1 MSIRPIILVRKQAA
15 EAVKAQLC
23 GRKERYAM
31 VDIRLLV
38 DSHNHLG
45 EGPLWDVEEQR
56 LYWIDSSAAEIWS
69 CTKDGDDVKIF
80 YVPSHIGSM
89 ALRTKGGAVLALSN
103 GFNLYDF
110 ATQRLTHIGDPE
122 ADEPENRLNDGKVD
136 RRGRFLA
143 GYMSYDHDRQDA
155 ARGQRPVRNSALYRL
170 DPDLS
175 IHRLDSGIKCSNGP
189 CWSPD
194 NHTFYFADSYD
205 NLMYAY
211 DYDLETG
218 TVANRRVFANTFNFP
233 GTFDGST
240 VDAEGYIWN
249 AHVFGG
255 RIFRYA
261 PDGSI
266 DRMIPFPVR
275 NLTSVMFG
283 GPELDILYVTSM
295 GRPIKGVPQRE
306 PHAGGVYAVHD
317 LGVKGLPE
325 PRFAG

>member
-1 MSIRPIILVRKQAA
+1 
-15 EAVKAQLC
+15 
-23 GRKERYAM
+23 M

-69 CTKDGDDVKIF
+69 CKADGSDVKLF

-89 ALRTKGGAVLALSN
+89 ALREKGGAVLALAN
-103 GFNLYDF
+103 GFSLYDF
-110 ATQRLTHIGDPE
+110 ETQRLTHIGDPE

-155 ARGQRPVRNSALYRL
+155 NRGQRPVRNSALYRL

-175 IHRLDSGIKCSNGP
+175 IHRLDGGIKCSNGP

-194 NHTFYFADSYD
+194 NRTFYFCDSYD
-205 NLMYAY
+205 NIMYAY
-211 DYDLETG
+211 DYDIESGELS
-218 TVANRRVFANTFNFP
+218 NRRVFADTWNYP

-240 VDAEGYIWN
+240 VDSEGYIWN

-255 RIFRYA
+255 RIIRYA

-266 DRMIPFPVR
+266 DRMVPFPLR

-283 GPELDILYVTSM
+283 GPNLDILYVTSM
-295 GRPIKGVPQRE
+295 GRPIKGIPQRE
-306 PHAGGVYAVHD
+306 PHAGGVYAVHG

>member
-1 MSIRPIILVRKQAA
+1 
-15 EAVKAQLC
+15 
-23 GRKERYAM
+23 M
-31 VDIRLLV
+31 VETRVLV
-38 DSHNHLG
+38 DCKNHLG

-56 LYWIDSSAAEIWS
+56 LYWVDSSAAEVWS
-69 CTKDGDDVKIF
+69 CKEDGSDVKIY

-89 ALRTKGGAVLALSN
+89 ALRAKGGAVLALAN

-110 ATQRLTHIGDPE
+110 RTQKLTHIGDPE
-122 ADEPENRLNDGKVD
+122 ADEPENRFNDGKVD
-136 RRGRFLA
+136 RAGRFVA
-143 GYMSYDHDRQDA
+143 GYMSYDHQHEDA
-155 ARGQRPVRNSALYRL
+155 SVGKRPVRNSALYRL

-194 NHTFYFADSYD
+194 DKTLYFADSYD
-205 NLMYAY
+205 NVMFAY
-211 DYDLETG
+211 DYDLGTG
-218 TVANRRVFANTFNFP
+218 TVSNKRQFASTKDYP
-233 GTFDGST
+233 GTFDGAT

-261 PDGSI
+261 PDGSL
-266 DRMIPFPVR
+266 DRTVEFPVR

-283 GPELDILYVTSM
+283 GRNLDIMYVTSM
-295 GRPIKGVPQRE
+295 GRPMKGVPQKE
-306 PHAGGVYAVHD
+306 GSAGALFAVHG

>member
-1 MSIRPIILVRKQAA
+1 
-15 EAVKAQLC
+15 
-23 GRKERYAM
+23 M
-31 VDIRLLV
+31 VEVRLLV
-38 DSHNHLG
+38 DSKNHLG

-69 CTKDGDDVKIF
+69 CREDGGDVKLH
-80 YVPSHIGSM
+80 YVPTHIGSM
-89 ALRTKGGAVLALSN
+89 ALREKGGAVLALAN
-103 GFNLYDF
+103 GFSLYDF
-110 ATQRLTHIGDPE
+110 KTQKLTHIGDPE

-136 RRGRFLA
+136 RAGRFLA
-143 GYMSYDHDRQDA
+143 GYMSYDHEREDA
-155 ARGQRPVRNSALYRL
+155 SVGKRPVRNSALYRL

-175 IHRLDSGIKCSNGP
+175 ITRLDSGIKCSNGP

-194 NHTFYFADSYD
+194 NKTFYFADSYD
-205 NLMYAY
+205 NVMFAY
-211 DYDLETG
+211 DYDIETG
-218 TVANRRVFANTFNFP
+218 SVSNKRQFASTRDYP

-261 PDGSI
+261 PDGRL
-266 DRMIPFPVR
+266 DRQIEFPVR

-283 GPELDILYVTSM
+283 GKHLDVMYVTSM
-295 GRPIKGVPQRE
+295 GRPMKGVPQKE
-306 PHAGGVYAVHD
+306 ASAGGLFAVYG

-325 PRFAG
+325 PRFGG

>member
-1 MSIRPIILVRKQAA
+1 MVEIRTLVK
-15 EAVKAQLC
+15 
-23 GRKERYAM
+23 
-31 VDIRLLV
+31 
-38 DSHNHLG
+38 SNNHLG

-69 CTKDGDDVKIF
+69 CKEDGSDVKLY

-89 ALRTKGGAVLALSN
+89 ALREKGGAVLALAN

-110 ATQRLTHIGDPE
+110 ETSKLTHIGDPE
-122 ADEPENRLNDGKVD
+122 ADEPENRMNDGKVD
-136 RRGRFLA
+136 RRGRFVA
-143 GYMSYDHDRQDA
+143 GYMAYDHDRFDA
-155 ARGQRPVRNSALYRL
+155 NRGQRPVPNSSLYRL
-170 DPDLS
+170 DPDLT
-175 IHRLDSGIKCSNGP
+175 ITRLDSGIKCSNGP

-194 NHTFYFADSYD
+194 DTKFYFSDSYK
-205 NLMYAY
+205 NIMYVY
-211 DYDLETG
+211 DYNIEDG
-218 TVANRRVFANTFNFP
+218 NVSNRRPFISTLDYP

-255 RIFRYA
+255 KIIRYA
-261 PDGSI
+261 PDGTI
-266 DRMIPFPVR
+266 DREIPFPVR

-283 GPELDILYVTSM
+283 GKDLDTLYATSM
-295 GRPIKGVPQRE
+295 GRPINGVPQRE
-306 PHAGGVYAVHD
+306 EDAGAVFAIYG

>member
-1 MSIRPIILVRKQAA
+1 
-15 EAVKAQLC
+15 
-23 GRKERYAM
+23 M

-69 CTKDGDDVKIF
+69 CTADGHDVKLY

-89 ALRTKGGAVLALSN
+89 ALRAKGGAVLALAN
-103 GFNLYDF
+103 GFSLYDF

-155 ARGQRPVRNSALYRL
+155 NRGQRPVRNSALYRL

-175 IHRLDSGIKCSNGP
+175 IHRLDGGIKCSNGP

-194 NHTFYFADSYD
+194 DRTFYFCDSYD
-205 NLMYAY
+205 DLMYAY
-211 DYDLETG
+211 DYDIETG
-218 TVANRRVFANTFNFP
+218 TVANRRVFADNHNYP

-255 RIFRYA
+255 RIIRYA

-266 DRMIPFPVR
+266 DRSIPFPLR

-283 GPELDILYVTSM
+283 GPDLDILYVTSM

-306 PHAGGVYAVHD
+306 PHAGGVYAVYG

-325 PRFAG
+325 PRFGG

>member
-1 MSIRPIILVRKQAA
+1 
-15 EAVKAQLC
+15 
-23 GRKERYAM
+23 M

-38 DSHNHLG
+38 DCKNHLG

-69 CTKDGDDVKIF
+69 CRADGSDVKTYF
-80 YVPSHIGSM
+80 VRRHIGSM
-89 ALRTKGGAVLALSN
+89 ALREKGGAVLALSN

-110 ATQRLTHIGDPE
+110 KTQKVNHISDPE

-143 GYMSYDHDRQDA
+143 GYMSYDHDREDA
-155 ARGQRPVRNSALYRL
+155 MRGQRPVRNSALYRL
-170 DPDLS
+170 DPDLT
-175 IHRLDSGIKCSNGP
+175 IHRLESGIKCSNGP

-194 NHTFYFADSYD
+194 NKTFYFCDSYD
-205 NLMYAY
+205 DVMYAY
-211 DYDLETG
+211 DYDIETG
-218 TVANRRVFANTFNFP
+218 AIANRRVFLSARDYA

-255 RIFRYA
+255 RIIRYA

-266 DRMIPFPVR
+266 DRMIEFPVR

-283 GPELDILYVTSM
+283 GPDLDVLYLTSM
-295 GRPIKGVPQRE
+295 GRPIKGIPQKE
-306 PHAGGVYAVHD
+306 PSAGGVFAVYG

>member
-1 MSIRPIILVRKQAA
+1 M
-15 EAVKAQLC
+15 
-23 GRKERYAM
+23 M

-38 DSHNHLG
+38 DSKNHLG

-56 LYWIDSSAAEIWS
+56 LYWIDSSASEIWS
-69 CTKDGDDVKIF
+69 AREDGSDVKLY
-80 YVPSHIGSM
+80 YVPTHIGSM
-89 ALRTKGGAVLALSN
+89 ALRETGGAVLALAN
-103 GFNLYDF
+103 GFSLYDF
-110 ATQRLTHIGDPE
+110 RSQRLTHIGDPE

-136 RRGRFLA
+136 RRGRFIA
-143 GYMSYDHDRQDA
+143 GYMSYDHDRLDA
-155 ARGQRPVRNSALYRL
+155 GRGQRPVRNSALYRL

-175 IHRLDSGIKCSNGP
+175 ITRLESGIKCSNGP

-194 NHTFYFADSYD
+194 DRTFYFCDSYD
-205 NLMYAY
+205 DIMYAY
-211 DYDLETG
+211 DYDIETG
-218 TVANRRVFANTFNFP
+218 SLSNRRDFASNRQYP

-255 RIFRYA
+255 RIIRYA

-266 DRMIPFPVR
+266 DREIEFPVR

-283 GPELDILYVTSM
+283 GKDLDILYVTSM

-306 PHAGGVYAVHD
+306 AHAGGVFAVHG

-325 PRFAG
+325 PRFGG

>member
-1 MSIRPIILVRKQAA
+1 
-15 EAVKAQLC
+15 
-23 GRKERYAM
+23 M

-38 DSHNHLG
+38 DSKNHLG

-56 LYWIDSSAAEIWS
+56 LYWIDSSAAEIWT
-69 CTKDGDDVKIF
+69 CKEDGSDVRLH

-89 ALRTKGGAVLALSN
+89 ALREKGGAVLALAN
-103 GFNLYDF
+103 GFSLYEF
-110 ATQRLTHIGDPE
+110 KTQRLTHIGDPE

-136 RRGRFLA
+136 RRGRFVA

-155 ARGQRPVRNSALYRL
+155 NRGQRPVRNSALYRL
-170 DPDLS
+170 DPDLT

-194 NHTFYFADSYD
+194 NKTFYFCDSYD
-205 NLMYAY
+205 DKMYAY
-211 DYDLETG
+211 DYDIETG
-218 TVANRRVFANTFNFP
+218 NVSNKRLFLSNADYP

-240 VDAEGYIWN
+240 VDSEGYIWN

-255 RIFRYA
+255 RIIRYA
-261 PDGSI
+261 PDGRI
-266 DRMIPFPVR
+266 DREIEFPVR

-283 GPELDILYVTSM
+283 GKDLDIMYVTSM
-295 GRPIKGVPQRE
+295 GRPMKGVPQKE
-306 PHAGGVYAVHD
+306 ASAGGLFAVYG

-325 PRFAG
+325 PRFGG

>member
-1 MSIRPIILVRKQAA
+1 
-15 EAVKAQLC
+15 
-23 GRKERYAM
+23 M
-31 VDIRLLV
+31 VEIRLLV
-38 DSHNHLG
+38 DAKNHLG

-69 CTKDGDDVKIF
+69 RKEDGSDVKLY

-89 ALRTKGGAVLALSN
+89 ALREKGGAVLALAN
-103 GFNLYDF
+103 GFSLYDF
-110 ATQRLTHIGDPE
+110 KTQHLTHIGDPE

-136 RRGRFLA
+136 RRGRFVA
-143 GYMSYDHDRQDA
+143 GYMSYDHDRFDA
-155 ARGQRPVRNSALYRL
+155 NRGQRPVRNSSLYRL

-175 IHRLDSGIKCSNGP
+175 ITKLDSFIKCSNGP

-194 NHTFYFADSYD
+194 NKTFYFADSYD
-205 NLMYAY
+205 LMMYAY
-211 DYDLETG
+211 DYDIETG
-218 TVANRRVFANTFNFP
+218 NVSNKRPFANTKEYP

-261 PDGSI
+261 PDGTI
-266 DRMIPFPVR
+266 DRMIEFPVR

-283 GPELDILYVTSM
+283 GKDLDVLYVTSM

-306 PHAGGVYAVHD
+306 ANAGGVFAVHG
-317 LGVKGLPE
+317 LGVKGLAE
-325 PRFAG
+325 PRFGG